1 MNYVRIVLKISE
13 QNQQHNTPPA
23 VKFNIEELGGDIFD
37 FSAEFSA
44 VDIVDYDILEKCN
57 EFDSMKIVL
66 EKDEGCAEVLNA
78 ADLDE

>member
-1 MNYVRIVLKISE
+1 M
-13 QNQQHNTPPA
+13 
-23 VKFNIEELGGDIFD
+23 EELGGDIFD

-66 EKDEGCAEVLNA
+66 EKDEGCVEVLNA